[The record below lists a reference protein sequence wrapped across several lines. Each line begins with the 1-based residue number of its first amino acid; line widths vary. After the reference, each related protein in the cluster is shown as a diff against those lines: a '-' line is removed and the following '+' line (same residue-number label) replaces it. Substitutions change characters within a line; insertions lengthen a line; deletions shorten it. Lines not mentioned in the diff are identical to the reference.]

1 MPIVDHRTSLY
12 DGQLEFAD
20 ANIAG
25 LITGGI
31 RAATA
36 KDVSGKKPCRV
47 FEKAPP
53 DEGQGRG
60 CKLSTALNTEAKKT
74 AGNHLKDSK
83 FNFFSNFRYCK
94 LFYFV
99 I

>member
-20 ANIAG
+20 ANIVG

-36 KDVSGKKPCRV
+36 NAAVQKLATFFKNVI
-47 FEKAPP
+47 FEKL
-53 DEGQGRG
+53 ESQF
-60 CKLSTALNTEAKKT
+60 TIIQNTDIV
-74 AGNHLKDSK
+74 N
-83 FNFFSNFRYCK
+83 
-94 LFYFV
+94 
-99 I
+99 